1 MGKSHMRK
9 KQLHINVKGSGET
22 EHQAVEATFKEM
34 RQQVSKEFDRPIIS
48 LQTVDYIVNDLKKT
62 EKSEA
67 FLFVFMKRQRVQY
80 ELDVTIVVDIDYVQI
95 EGGKS

>member
-9 KQLHINVKGSGET
+9 TQLHIKVKGSGET
-22 EHQAVEATFKEM
+22 QHQAVEATFKEM
-34 RQQVSKEFDRPIIS
+34 RQQVSKDFEWPIVA
-48 LQTVDYIVNDLKKT
+48 LQTVNYIVNDMKKT